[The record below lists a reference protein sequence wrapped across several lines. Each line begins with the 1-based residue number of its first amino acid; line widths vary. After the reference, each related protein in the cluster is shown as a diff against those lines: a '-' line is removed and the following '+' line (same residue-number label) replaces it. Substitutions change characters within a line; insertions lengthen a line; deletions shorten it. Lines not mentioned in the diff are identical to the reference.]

1 MIIKLADPI
10 PFRLHTIYWCSNALL
25 RIHQSILEQIRR
37 DDRLHLHL
45 AECPLVSEPKF
56 IIGLAGSKKFIKSK
70 GLRNRELGID

>member
-25 RIHQSILEQIRR
+25 QIHQNILEQIRL

-45 AECPLVSEPKF
+45 AECLLVSK
-56 IIGLAGSKKFIKSK
+56 ASVHHDS
-70 GLRNRELGID
+70 